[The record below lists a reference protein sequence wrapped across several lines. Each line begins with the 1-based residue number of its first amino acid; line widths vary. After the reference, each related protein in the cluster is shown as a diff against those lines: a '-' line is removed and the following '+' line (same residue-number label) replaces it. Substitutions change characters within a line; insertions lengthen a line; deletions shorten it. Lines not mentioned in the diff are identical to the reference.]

1 MQLKMIIS
9 IISFF
14 LLEFAKNIN
23 DLLKTLTFT
32 LAIVNLVFQSVQ
44 ILIRFCEVFAG
55 LGERFKLRGLR
66 MRIISVHTFVG

>member
-1 MQLKMIIS
+1 MIIS

>member
-1 MQLKMIIS
+1 
-9 IISFF
+9 
-14 LLEFAKNIN
+14 
-23 DLLKTLTFT
+23 LLKTLTFT

-66 MRIISVHTFVG
+66 MRIISVHTFVS